1 MIFYEIRKNIKLGDI
16 MSLIIAYVGK
26 KGCVMASDKRKIGYF
41 GDKENLNKLEKE
53 LYDGT
58 ITNDD
63 DFSARARELGISIK
77 ITDDASKIKVIGN
90 TIRGEVSTKGTFETR
105 RRRIYGTTNG
115 YQIIELLGS
124 DTESRKAGKN
134 GLILFGNEYAKKM
147 AETLIKRK
155 WKSSLSLRYMGEI
168 FQEIVAEVASKTPT
182 VGNKIDVLM
191 QQPKYNESEA
201 QRHLNLTIDHDIKVL
216 IKFRQDLTEQLVQQ
230 NIAIDMANKII
241 NEGDVGRVVS
251 IDGNMLYVQLNEKT
265 QAVDGNWKQ
274 LAAPGQNVLM
284 FTDSD
289 NVKIGDKVVI
299 ENEDLCLK
307 KDKSS
312 LKCDII
318 LCSL

>member
-1 MIFYEIRKNIKLGDI
+1 

-41 GDKENLNKLEKE
+41 GDKENLSKLEKE
-53 LYDGT
+53 LYEGKLAT
-58 ITNDD
+58 DD
-63 DFSARARELGISIK
+63 EFLARAKELGISIK
-77 ITDDASKIKVIGN
+77 INDDANKLKKVGN

-115 YQIIELLGS
+115 YQMLELLGS
-124 DTESRKAGKN
+124 VTEKRNAGKS
-134 GLILFGNEYAKKM
+134 GLIIFGNDFAKKM
-147 AETLIKRK
+147 AETLIQRK
-155 WKSSLSLRYMGEI
+155 WKASLSLRYMGDI
-168 FQEIVAEVASKTPT
+168 FQSIVEEVASKTPT
-182 VGNKIDVLM
+182 VGKKVDVMM
-191 QQPKYNESEA
+191 QQPKYSESEA
-201 QRHLNLTIDHDIKVL
+201 QKHLNITIDHDIKVL
-216 IKFRQDLTEQLVQQ
+216 TKFRQELTEKLVQQ

-241 NEGDVGRVVS
+241 DKGEVGKVVN
-251 IDGNMLYVQLNEKT
+251 IDGNMLYVQLNSKT
-265 QAVDGNWKQ
+265 QAMDGNWKQ

-284 FTDSD
+284 FTESD
-289 NVKIGDKVVI
+289 NVKIGDKVII

>member
-1 MIFYEIRKNIKLGDI
+1 

-41 GDKENLNKLEKE
+41 GDKEKLAKLEEE
-53 LYDGT
+53 LYSGNID
-58 ITNDD
+58 NDER
-63 DFSARARELGISIK
+63 FLARAEELGVSIK
-77 ITDDASKIKVIGN
+77 ITDGANKIKGIGN

-115 YQIIELLGS
+115 YQIVELLGS
-124 DTESRKAGKN
+124 DTKSRKAGKS
-134 GLILFGNEYAKKM
+134 GLIIFGNEYAKQM
-147 AETLIKRK
+147 AEVLIKRK
-155 WKSSLSLRYMGEI
+155 WKSSQSLRYMGDI
-168 FQEIVAEVASKTPT
+168 FQDIISEISSKTPT
-182 VGNKIDVLM
+182 VGKNVDVLL
-191 QQPKYNESEA
+191 QQPKFDESEA
-201 QRHLNLTIDHDIKVL
+201 QKHLNLTIDHDIKVL

-230 NIAIDMANKII
+230 NLDIEMTNKII
-241 NEGDVGRVVS
+241 NKGEVGKVAS
-251 IDGNMLYVQLNEKT
+251 IDGNMLYVQLNNKT

-274 LAAPGQNVLM
+274 LAGPGQNVLM

>member
-1 MIFYEIRKNIKLGDI
+1 

-41 GDKENLNKLEKE
+41 GDKQNLKELEKD
-53 LYDGT
+53 LYSGKID
-58 ITNDD
+58 NDD
-63 DFSARARELGISIK
+63 DFLKRADDLGISIK
-77 ITDDASKIKVIGN
+77 ITDDANKLKIIGN
-90 TIRGEVSTKGTFETR
+90 SIRGEVSTKGTFETR

-124 DTESRKAGKN
+124 DTESRKAGKS
-134 GLILFGNEYAKKM
+134 GVIVFGNEYAKRA
-147 AETLIKRK
+147 AETLIRRN
-155 WKSSLSLRYMGEI
+155 WKSSQSLRYMGEI
-168 FQEIVAEVASKTPT
+168 FEDIIHEVSLKTPT
-182 VGNKIDVLM
+182 VGKNVDILM
-191 QQPKYNESEA
+191 QQPKFDESEA
-201 QRHLNLTIDHDIKVL
+201 QKHLNITIDHDIKVL
-216 IKFRQDLTEQLVQQ
+216 TKFRQELTEKLVQQ
-230 NIAIDMANKII
+230 SIEIERANKII
-241 NEGDVGRVVS
+241 NKGEVGKVVN
-251 IDGNMLYVQLNEKT
+251 IDGNMLFVQLNNKT
-265 QAVDGNWKQ
+265 QALDENWKQ
-274 LAAPGQNVLM
+274 LAGPGQNVLM